1 MIIFMDD
8 IPLNG
13 VLRLD
18 KWLWYARFMKSRSK
32 ATKFCQSNSLCVNGS
47 IGVKA
52 HFLVK
57 KNDIITFSI
66 GNDIKIIRVL
76 DLGIRRGPAPEAQ
89 ALYEDLSPP
98 IPLNREDHKF
108 QMAIGKREVGSGR
121 PTKGQR
127 RATDKLIAKDE
138 QWQ

>member
-1 MIIFMDD
+1 MGDL
-8 IPLNG
+8 PLNG

-32 ATKFCQSNSLCVNGS
+32 ATKFCQSSRFCVNSS
-47 IGVKA
+47 IVIKA

-57 KNDIITFSI
+57 QNDVLTFSI
-66 GNDIKIIRVL
+66 DNNIKIIRIL
-76 DLGIRRGPAPEAQ
+76 NLGVRRGSASEAQ
-89 ALYEDLSPP
+89 ALYQDISPS
-98 IPLNREDHKF
+98 ISLNKEDHEF
-108 QMAIGKREVGSGR
+108 QVVIGKREIGSGR
-121 PTKGQR
+121 PTKDQR

>member
-1 MIIFMDD
+1 MDD
-8 IPLNG
+8 LPLNG

-32 ATKFCQSNSLCVNGS
+32 ATKFCQSSRFCVNSS
-47 IGVKA
+47 IVIKA

-57 KNDIITFSI
+57 QNDVLTFSI
-66 GNDIKIIRVL
+66 DNNIKIIRIL
-76 DLGIRRGPAPEAQ
+76 NLGVRRGSASEAQ
-89 ALYEDLSPP
+89 ALYQDISPS
-98 IPLNREDHKF
+98 ISLNKEDHEF
-108 QMAIGKREVGSGR
+108 QVVIGKREIGSGR
-121 PTKGQR
+121 PTKDQR

>member
-1 MIIFMDD
+1 MGDL
-8 IPLNG
+8 PLNG

-32 ATKFCQSNSLCVNGS
+32 ATKFCQSSRFCVNSS
-47 IGVKA
+47 IVIKA

-57 KNDIITFSI
+57 QNDVLTFSI
-66 GNDIKIIRVL
+66 DNNIKIIKIL
-76 DLGIRRGPAPEAQ
+76 NLGVRRGSASEAQ
-89 ALYEDLSPP
+89 ALYQDISPS
-98 IPLNREDHKF
+98 ISLNKEDHEF
-108 QMAIGKREVGSGR
+108 QVVIGKREIGSGR
-121 PTKGQR
+121 PTKDQR

>member
-1 MIIFMDD
+1 MGDL
-8 IPLNG
+8 PLNG

-32 ATKFCQSNSLCVNGS
+32 ATKFCQSSSFCVNSS
-47 IGVKA
+47 IVIKA

-57 KNDIITFSI
+57 QNDVLTFSI
-66 GNDIKIIRVL
+66 DNNIKIIRIL
-76 DLGIRRGPAPEAQ
+76 NLGVRRGSASEAQ
-89 ALYEDLSPP
+89 ALYQDISPS
-98 IPLNREDHKF
+98 ISLNKEHHEF
-108 QMAIGKREVGSGR
+108 QVVIGKREIGSGR
-121 PTKGQR
+121 PTKDQR

>member
-1 MIIFMDD
+1 MDD
-8 IPLNG
+8 LPLNG

-32 ATKFCQSNSLCVNGS
+32 ATKFCQSSRFCVNSS
-47 IGVKA
+47 IVIKA

-57 KNDIITFSI
+57 QNDVLTFSI
-66 GNDIKIIRVL
+66 DNNIKIIKIL
-76 DLGIRRGPAPEAQ
+76 NLGVRRGSASEAQ
-89 ALYEDLSPP
+89 ALYQDISPS
-98 IPLNREDHKF
+98 ISLNKEDHKF
-108 QMAIGKREVGSGR
+108 QVVIGKREIGSGR
-121 PTKGQR
+121 PTKDQR

>member
-1 MIIFMDD
+1 MGDL
-8 IPLNG
+8 PLNG

-32 ATKFCQSNSLCVNGS
+32 ATKFCQSSRFCVNSS
-47 IGVKA
+47 IVIKA

-57 KNDIITFSI
+57 QNDVLTFSI
-66 GNDIKIIRVL
+66 DNNIKIIRIL
-76 DLGIRRGPAPEAQ
+76 NLGVRRGSASEAQ
-89 ALYEDLSPP
+89 ALYQDISPS
-98 IPLNREDHKF
+98 ISLNKEHHEF
-108 QMAIGKREVGSGR
+108 QVVIGKREIGSGR
-121 PTKGQR
+121 PTKDQR

>member
-1 MIIFMDD
+1 MGDL
-8 IPLNG
+8 PLNG

-32 ATKFCQSNSLCVNGS
+32 ATKFCQSSRFCVNSS
-47 IGVKA
+47 IVIKA

-57 KNDIITFSI
+57 QNDVLTFSI
-66 GNDIKIIRVL
+66 DNNIKIIRIL
-76 DLGIRRGPAPEAQ
+76 NLGVRRGSASEAQ
-89 ALYEDLSPP
+89 ALYQDISPS
-98 IPLNREDHKF
+98 ISLNKADHKF
-108 QMAIGKREVGSGR
+108 QVVIGKREIGSGR
-121 PTKGQR
+121 PTKDQR

>member
-1 MIIFMDD
+1 MGDL
-8 IPLNG
+8 PLNG

-32 ATKFCQSNSLCVNGS
+32 ATKFCQSSRFCVNSS
-47 IGVKA
+47 IVIKA

-57 KNDIITFSI
+57 QNDVLTFSI
-66 GNDIKIIRVL
+66 DNNIKIIRIL
-76 DLGIRRGPAPEAQ
+76 NLGVRRGPASEAQ

-98 IPLNREDHKF
+98 IYLNKVGDKF
-108 QMAIGKREVGSGR
+108 EVTVGKREIGSGR
-121 PTKGQR
+121 PTKDQR